1 MFTTVRE
8 VMSTELVTVEPS
20 ALMIEAAG
28 VMSAASVG
36 SALVLEEGSLVGIF
50 TERDIMRALERTRAD
65 AARVSPVS
73 VAMTR
78 DPITIGPDAS
88 VGEALD
94 LMLDGGFRHLPVL
107 DAGTLLG
114 VVSMRDL
121 ARSIS
126 KG

>member
-8 VMSTELVTVEPS
+8 VMSTELVTVKPS